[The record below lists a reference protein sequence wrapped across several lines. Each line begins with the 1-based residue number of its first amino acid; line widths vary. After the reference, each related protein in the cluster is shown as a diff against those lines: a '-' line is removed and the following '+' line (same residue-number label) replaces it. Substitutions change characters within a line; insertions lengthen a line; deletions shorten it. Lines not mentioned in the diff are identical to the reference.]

1 MVKFAILTDIHGN
14 IDALNAVLSDI
25 DNRTDI
31 DHIYNLGDNIGVG
44 HCT

>member
-1 MVKFAILTDIHGN
+1 MMVKFAILTDIHGN

-31 DHIYNLGDNIGVG
+31 DHI
-44 HCT
+44 